1 MVDSIKKMVVVVLDL
16 SNQPP
21 NDPINIS
28 PPNWESWMEPS
39 AILKWK
45 CTDTDDQV
53 LNFDL
58 WLGKTEASMKSVQT
72 GITDFEID
80 NNIRVYRTT
89 ITGLDLN
96 QTYFWRVY
104 ARDPA
109 GNYTPGH
116 IWRFTTRPE

>member
-1 MVDSIKKMVVVVLDL
+1 
-16 SNQPP
+16 
-21 NDPINIS
+21 
-28 PPNWESWMEPS
+28 
-39 AILKWK
+39 
-45 CTDTDDQV
+45 V

-58 WLGKTEASMKSVQT
+58 WLGKTEASMKSVRT
-72 GITDFEID
+72 GITDFEIE